1 MNKKSMES
9 TPRPFTNCQS
19 ENGDAMFLR
28 ELLEFLIER
37 EHSIIHIT
45 VRVSHTST
53 LGNTA
58 SGKDT
63 LTPVNS
69 MAPR

>member
-1 MNKKSMES
+1 
-9 TPRPFTNCQS
+9 
-19 ENGDAMFLR
+19 MFLR